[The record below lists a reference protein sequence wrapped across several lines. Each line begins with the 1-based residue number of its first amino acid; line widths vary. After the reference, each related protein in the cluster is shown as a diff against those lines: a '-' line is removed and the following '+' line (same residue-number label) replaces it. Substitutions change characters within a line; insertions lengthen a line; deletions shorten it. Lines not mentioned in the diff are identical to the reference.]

1 MFFEIEQKDSY
12 TPDEV
17 QGFISKFVQSETDKV
32 RTEYS
37 RRIKELQTKLPAQPT
52 EVEKALAE
60 RTAALDKRER
70 ELNCK
75 AAGIPAEYAEF
86 FTDKADFGK
95 LSELFKAGGYIP
107 QNHKQ
112 GAAISK
118 EDFAKMNYAQ
128 QVKLFETNPELF
140 KQFTQSK

>member
-1 MFFEIEQKDSY
+1 MTFEIEQKDSY

-37 RRIKELQTKLPAQPT
+37 RKMKELQAKLPAEPSAA
-52 EVEKALAE
+52 EKAIAE

-75 AAGIPAEYAEF
+75 AAGIPVEYAEYF
-86 FTDKADFGK
+86 SDKADFGK
-95 LSELFKAGGYIP
+95 LAELFKSGGYVP

-112 GAAISK
+112 GAGITK
-118 EDFAKMNYAQ
+118 DDFAKMNYAQ
-128 QVKLFETNPELF
+128 QVKLYQTNPELF
-140 KQFTQSK
+140 KQFTR